1 MNPNDRGLEA
11 SSAVP
16 RVVPSKDV
24 PEMAV
29 VGKPEVKVDA
39 VRLVKG
45 NPAFTDD
52 FEERGQLV
60 AKVLR
65 SPHAHAN
72 IIEIDDSNSDLCFC
86 P

>member
-1 MNPNDRGLEA
+1 MTVQMLPP
-11 SSAVP
+11 AVP

-52 FEERGQLV
+52 FEERGQLI
-60 AKVLR
+60 AKMLR

-72 IIEIDDSNSDLCFC
+72 IIDIDELKQ
-86 P
+86 